1 MPQAESNGLVLE
13 YEEFGDPADPPVLLV
28 MGLNAQMTVWP
39 EDFCRQLAGR
49 GHRVIRFDNR
59 DVGLSTWFD
68 QFPPGDPVEAF
79 LTFLGGGT
87 VESTY
92 ALSDLADDAAGL
104 LDALGLDSV
113 HVVGASFGGMIAQR
127 VAMGHPD
134 RVRSLTS
141 IMSMPRIIPMDLEV
155 LLSLQA
161 PDVDPSDREAIADAE
176 VAAARLYAG
185 AGFAFDEVGARERSL
200 ANQERAW
207 HPDGGVRQAF
217 AALADEDRRPGL
229 AEVMVPSLVIHG
241 TEDPLVVPQGGQETA
256 DALPGAE
263 LVWIE
268 GMGHEMPEAAWP
280 QILDPISA
288 LIARAEGSGKTD

>member
-1 MPQAESNGLVLE
+1 MPKARSNGLDLE

-39 EDFCRQLAGR
+39 VGFCRQLADR
-49 GHRVIRFDNR
+49 GHRVVRFDNR

-68 QFPPGDPVEAF
+68 EHPPGDPMTAF
-79 LTFLGGGT
+79 LSFLEGGT
-87 VESTY
+87 VESAY

-127 VAMGHPD
+127 IAMGHPD

-141 IMSMPRIIPMDLEV
+141 IMSMPRIVPLDLDV
-155 LLSLQA
+155 LLSLQ
-161 PDVDPSDREAIADAE
+161 PPEIDPSDHEAIADAE

-185 AGFAFDEVGARERSL
+185 TGFEFDEAGARERSL
-200 ANQERAW
+200 ANQHRAW
-207 HPDGGVRQAF
+207 HPDGGVRQAM
-217 AALADEDRRPGL
+217 AALADGDRRPGL
-229 AEVMVPSLVIHG
+229 AALAVPTLVVHG
-241 TEDPLVVPQGGQETA
+241 TDDPLIPPQGGQETA
-256 DALPGAE
+256 DAVPGAE

-280 QILDPISA
+280 QILDPICA
-288 LIARAEGSGKTD
+288 LVARVEAGR